1 MKIITTFQKDED
13 GDEDDAWNWTIQELV
28 HLN

>member
-1 MKIITTFQKDED
+1 MKIITTFQKDDED
-13 GDEDDAWNWTIQELV
+13 DEDDAWNWTIQELV